1 MEGNGKKGKDP
12 AGLSFLN
19 SYSSKGSVGMYRST
33 IKDFLS
39 FIYGGVENGDLEQK
53 AKQYFLDG
61 RDYEKDVDL
70 FFQNRKDLAPKTRR
84 FKVSVI
90 RVFLLENGAEL
101 PEMFWRRLRD
111 RIKGS
116 RALTMDRPPTTE
128 ELRKIL
134 NLMDIKG
141 KALFLVLATSGM
153 RIGEALKLKVEDFE
167 LDKDPVRV
175 NIRGAY
181 TKTGNSRI
189 VFISSEAKE
198 AVEQWLRIRSDYLK
212 QASGRSWKHSKPT
225 EDPRMFPFDRPTAYT
240 MWKNALEKA
249 GLIQRD
255 NQTNRFIIHP
265 HCLRKFFRSK
275 LAQVIPVDIV
285 ESMMG
290 HEGYLVEAYRKYSQE
305 DLADFYKKGEHTLLV
320 FGNGKDLAK
329 LRLEV
334 EEKNKQLQQ
343 IINGLVSENL
353 ELKERIKRLEDG
365 FKEIQELKKALE
377 EALGKKG

>member
-1 MEGNGKKGKDP
+1 VGMG
-12 AGLSFLN
+12 FLKN
-19 SYSSKGSVGMYRST
+19 YSSQVTVSVYRSA
-33 IKDFLS
+33 IKDFLG
-39 FIYGGVENGDLEQK
+39 FIYKAVDNGDLEQK
-53 AKQYFLDG
+53 ARQYFREG
-61 RDYEKDVDL
+61 RDYQKDVEL
-70 FFQNRKDLAPKTRR
+70 YFQSKKNEAPKSRR
-84 FKVSVI
+84 LRVSVL
-90 RVFLLENGAEL
+90 RVFLLENGVEL
-101 PEMFWRRLRD
+101 PALFWRRLRD

-141 KALFLVLATSGM
+141 KALFLVLASSGM

-167 LDKDPVRV
+167 LDKDPARV
-175 NIRGAY
+175 NVRGAY
-181 TKTGNSRI
+181 TKTGNSR
-189 VFISSEAKE
+189 VAFISSEAKE
-198 AVEQWLRIRSDYLK
+198 AVEQWLRIRGDYLK
-212 QASGRSWKHSKPT
+212 QASGRSWKYSKPT
-225 EDPRMFPFDRPTAYT
+225 EDPRMFPFDIPTAYT
-240 MWKNALEKA
+240 MWKNALDKA
-249 GLIQRD
+249 GLIQKD
-255 NQTNRFIIHP
+255 SQTNRLILHP

-353 ELKERIKRLEDG
+353 QLKERIKKLEDG

-377 EALGKKG
+377 EALGKTS

>member
-1 MEGNGKKGKDP
+1 MENEPVGMG
-12 AGLSFLN
+12 FLKN
-19 SYSSKGSVGMYRST
+19 YSSQVTVSVYRSA
-33 IKDFLS
+33 IKDFLG
-39 FIYGGVENGDLEQK
+39 FIYKAVDNGDLEQK
-53 AKQYFLDG
+53 ARQYFREG
-61 RDYEKDVDL
+61 RDYQKDVEL
-70 FFQNRKDLAPKTRR
+70 YFQSKKNEAPKSRR
-84 FKVSVI
+84 LRVSVL
-90 RVFLLENGAEL
+90 RVFLLENGVEL
-101 PEMFWRRLRD
+101 PALFWRRLRD

-141 KALFLVLATSGM
+141 KALFLVLASSGM

-167 LDKDPVRV
+167 LDKDPARV
-175 NIRGAY
+175 NVRGAY
-181 TKTGNSRI
+181 TKTGNSR
-189 VFISSEAKE
+189 VAFISSEAKE
-198 AVEQWLRIRSDYLK
+198 AVEQWLRIRGDYLK
-212 QASGRSWKHSKPT
+212 QASGRSWKYSKPT
-225 EDPRMFPFDRPTAYT
+225 EDPRMFPFDIPTAYT
-240 MWKNALEKA
+240 MWKNALDKA
-249 GLIQRD
+249 GLIQKD
-255 NQTNRFIIHP
+255 SQTNRLILHP

-353 ELKERIKRLEDG
+353 QLKERIKKLEDG

-377 EALGKKG
+377 EALGKTS

>member
-1 MEGNGKKGKDP
+1 
-12 AGLSFLN
+12 
-19 SYSSKGSVGMYRST
+19 
-33 IKDFLS
+33 
-39 FIYGGVENGDLEQK
+39 
-53 AKQYFLDG
+53 
-61 RDYEKDVDL
+61 
-70 FFQNRKDLAPKTRR
+70 
-84 FKVSVI
+84 
-90 RVFLLENGAEL
+90 
-101 PEMFWRRLRD
+101 
-111 RIKGS
+111 
-116 RALTMDRPPTTE
+116 
-128 ELRKIL
+128 
-134 NLMDIKG
+134 
-141 KALFLVLATSGM
+141 M

-212 QASGRSWKHSKPT
+212 QASRRSWKYNKSL
-225 EDPRMFPFDRPTAYT
+225 EDPRMFPFDTPTAYT

-255 NQTNRFIIHP
+255 NQTNRLILHP

-275 LAQVIPVDIV
+275 LAQAIPTDIV

-290 HEGYLVEAYRKYSQE
+290 HENCLVEAYRKYSQE
-305 DLADFYKKGEHTLLV
+305 DLAEFYKKGEHTLLV

-329 LRLEV
+329 LRAEV

-365 FKEIQELKKALE
+365 FREVKELKKALE
-377 EALGKKG
+377 EAIGKKVSGV